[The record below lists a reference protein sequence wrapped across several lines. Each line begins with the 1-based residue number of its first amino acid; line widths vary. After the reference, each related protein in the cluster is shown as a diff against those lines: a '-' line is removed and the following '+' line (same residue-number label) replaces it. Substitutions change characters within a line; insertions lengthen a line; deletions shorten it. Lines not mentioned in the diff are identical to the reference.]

1 MVNIKS
7 TSNAIWWIKN
17 PNAGKLGNSNGNG
30 RGRGAAGDGR
40 KASLGSSFCLDMAD
54 LVRNISLQGYNKLLA
69 PELTLVER

>member
-17 PNAGKLGNSNGNG
+17 PNAGTG
-30 RGRGAAGDGR
+30 RAAAAGDVR

-54 LVRNISLQGYNKLLA
+54 LLRNISLQGYNKLLA

>member
-30 RGRGAAGDGR
+30 RGR

>member
-17 PNAGKLGNSNGNG
+17 PNGGNG
-30 RGRGAAGDGR
+30 RGWGRVAAVAGDGR
-40 KASLGSSFCLDMAD
+40 KASLGSRFCLDMAD
-54 LVRNISLQGYNKLLA
+54 LLRNISLQGYNKLLA

>member
-17 PNAGKLGNSNGNG
+17 PNGGNA
-30 RGRGAAGDGR
+30 RGRGGAAAGDGR

-54 LVRNISLQGYNKLLA
+54 LLRNISLQGYNKLLA

>member
-17 PNAGKLGNSNGNG
+17 PNGGNGRGRG
-30 RGRGAAGDGR
+30 RGRGAAGAGDGR
-40 KASLGSSFCLDMAD
+40 KESLGSSFCLDMAD
-54 LVRNISLQGYNKLLA
+54 LLRNISLQGYNKLLA

>member
-17 PNAGKLGNSNGNG
+17 PNAGKLGNSK
-30 RGRGAAGDGR
+30 GRGAAGDGR

>member
-17 PNAGKLGNSNGNG
+17 PNGGNARGG
-30 RGRGAAGDGR
+30 RGGAVAGDGR

-54 LVRNISLQGYNKLLA
+54 LLRNISLQGYNKLLA

>member
-17 PNAGKLGNSNGNG
+17 KKSGGKWGNGNG
-30 RGRGAAGDGR
+30 RGAARDGR
-40 KASLGSSFCLDMAD
+40 KASLGSSFCLDMAN
-54 LVRNISLQGYNKLLA
+54 LLRNISLQGYNKLLA